1 MIVRRG
7 RITANDGELIGI
19 KPEFPMNCAA
29 CGDGGGCGALALAS
43 LFGRPGRA
51 VVGVPRPSGQ
61 QCRIGDRVTVSI
73 SERKL
78 LRLSVIAYLLPVA
91 SLVLGAW
98 LGETIAPPAATADL
112 WSATGGAL
120 GLAAAVAIL
129 RLCERINP
137 QYGGAC
143 QVCVAGQRVQ
153 ADDPL
158 R

>member
-19 KPEFPMNCAA
+19 RAELPVSCAA

-43 LFGRPGRA
+43 LFGRLGPA
-51 VVGVPRPSGQ
+51 VVQVQRPPGQ
-61 QCRIGDRVTVSI
+61 QCRIGDRVTISI

-98 LGETIAPPAATADL
+98 LGETIAPPATADL

-129 RLCERINP
+129 RLCERISP

-143 QVCVAGQRVQ
+143 QVCVAGQRVV